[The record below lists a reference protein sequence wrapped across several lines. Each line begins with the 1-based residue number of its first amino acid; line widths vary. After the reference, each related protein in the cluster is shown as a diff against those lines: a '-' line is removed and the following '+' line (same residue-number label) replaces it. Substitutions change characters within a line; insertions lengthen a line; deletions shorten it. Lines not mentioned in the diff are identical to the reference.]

1 MLNASEIRK
10 LIEEQQ
16 LITGYI
22 DLEKQLQPSGFDLSL
37 SEVHVFSGA
46 GAVDFSNKERTIAS
60 TTSLKPDVEGWY
72 SLERGCYLIMY
83 NEVVKMPLDLV
94 AIARPRSTLLRN
106 GVTMETAVWD
116 PGYHGKG
123 SSLLLVHNPSGVR
136 LKRDARLTQLLF
148 LGINEVKAGYRGVY
162 QHERL
167 KTEDK

>member
-1 MLNASEIRK
+1 MLNAREIRR
-10 LIEEQQ
+10 LIKTRQ

-37 SEVHVFSGA
+37 REVHAYA
-46 GAVDFSNKERTIAS
+46 GGGTVDFSNKERTIAP
-60 TTSLKPDVEGWY
+60 TTPLQPDAEGWY
-72 SLERGCYLIMY
+72 TLNRDCYLIMY

-123 SSLLLVHNPSGVR
+123 SSLLVVHNPSGVR
-136 LKRDARLTQLLF
+136 LKKNARMTQLEL
-148 LGINEVKAGYRGVY
+148 
-162 QHERL
+162 
-167 KTEDK
+167 

>member
-1 MLNASEIRK
+1 MLNAHEIRR
-10 LIEEQQ
+10 LIKTRQ

-37 SEVHVFSGA
+37 REVHAYA
-46 GAVDFSNKERTIAS
+46 GGGTVDFSNKERTIAP
-60 TTSLKPDVEGWY
+60 TTPLQPDAEGWY
-72 SLERGCYLIMY
+72 TLNRDCYLIMY

-123 SSLLLVHNPSGVR
+123 SSLLVVHNPSGVR
-136 LKRDARLTQLLF
+136 LKKNARMTQLLF
-148 LGINEVKAGYRGVY
+148 FRIDEVKRGYRGVF

-167 KTEDK
+167 KPE

>member
-10 LIEEQQ
+10 LIEKQQ

-37 SEVHVFSGA
+37 SEVHIFSDA
-46 GAVDFSNKERTIAS
+46 GAVDFSNKERTLAS
-60 TTSLKPDVEGWY
+60 TTLLKPDVEGWY
-72 SLERGCYLIMY
+72 SMERGCYLIMY
-83 NEVVKMPLDLV
+83 NEVVNMPLKLV

-148 LGINEVKAGYRGVY
+148 FEIEAVEEGYRGVY

-167 KTEDK
+167 KTEKS